1 MTRRRTTAV
10 VAMTGIAVLI
20 AGCGDDAARPSAEVP
35 NVFDLRH
42 DPAADI
48 AEVDPIRADVLPAGS
63 LHAVLERQLAW
74 HGVTLVEMM
83 RAARRDDPQLRAWIS
98 ALAGNSDD
106 LVAAVGLVYG
116 PAGARAFNQQWA
128 QHTQF
133 LLDYAIAVRDGD
145 DGAAEQ
151 ARTNLATYAAD
162 SASFFETATEGALP
176 ASAVQEL
183 LDTHVGHMFDML
195 AADNDGDAAAT
206 LDAAVLDNGY
216 LLSIADGLASAMAG
230 QFPNVFPGKVQTQVS
245 MYCTI
250 VTGQT
255 GSYLLTDLISGD
267 QAAVDEAA
275 AAFGRATGEPIEGV
289 LGPLESLSSDRL
301 QTVATTAA
309 GMLDSALEFASK
321 R

>member
-1 MTRRRTTAV
+1 MTRRRTTV
-10 VAMTGIAVLI
+10 VAALTMLSGLI
-20 AGCGDDAARPSAEVP
+20 AGCGDDASRPNAQVP

-48 AEVDPIRADVLPAGS
+48 AELDPHRADVLPAES

-83 RAARRDDPQLRAWIS
+83 RAARRDDPQLQAWID
-98 ALAGNSDD
+98 ALAGNTDD

-133 LLDYAIAVRDGD
+133 LLDYAVAVRDGNYD
-145 DGAAEQ
+145 AAEQ
-151 ARTNLATYAAD
+151 AKTNLATYAAD
-162 SASFFETATEGALP
+162 SASFFQAATEGALP

-195 AADNDGDAAAT
+195 AADDDGDTAAT
-206 LDAAVLDNGY
+206 LDAALLDNGY

-230 QFPNVFPGKVQTQVS
+230 QYPKVFTGKVQTPVS

-267 QAAVDEAA
+267 QAAADDAA
-275 AAFGRATGEPIEGV
+275 AAFDLATGESIEEV
-289 LGPLESLSSDRL
+289 LGPLDPLSSDTL
-301 QTVATTAA
+301 ETVATTAA
-309 GMLDSALEFASK
+309 RMLDSALEFASE